1 MKKISMIFLP
11 AALLCVISACT
22 IRPEQKNARTV
33 SVTGTGEVK
42 VENEKAEISLSVLT
56 RSSDV
61 VQASEENARKMEAV
75 QKALIDSGI
84 SRNGI
89 QTSGFHINQETSY
102 VNGRTVLGQYAV
114 SNRITV
120 SVSPIEK
127 TGEVINAAI
136 KAGANR
142 FDSVSFSAVK
152 TEDAEKQARILALR
166 DAGQKAAT
174 LVSTSGASLG
184 NIISIREVSSHSGGA
199 LNNSVAFARS
209 EGAATPVSGGI
220 TSVSVTVEAVYEIQ

>member
-1 MKKISMIFLP
+1 MKRISMIILP
-11 AALLCVISACT
+11 AALVCAFSACT
-22 IRPEQKNARTV
+22 IRPEQKAARTV

-56 RSSDV
+56 RSNDIL
-61 VQASEENARKMEAV
+61 QASEENARKMEAV
-75 QKALIDSGI
+75 QKAVIDAGI

-102 VNGRTVLGQYAV
+102 VNGRTILGQYTV
-114 SNRITV
+114 SNRIKI
-120 SVSPIEK
+120 SVGQIEK
-127 TGEVINAAI
+127 TGAVIDAAI
-136 KAGANR
+136 KAGANK

-166 DAGQKAAT
+166 NAEQKAAT
-174 LVSTSGASLG
+174 LVSTSGAALG
-184 NIISIREVSSHSGGA
+184 QIVSVKEVSSYSGSV
-199 LNNSVAFARS
+199 LNNSVAFART